1 MRPLHTAV
9 AMPMG
14 RMAARAVTTG
24 ITRQRPDCKVTLAV
38 AASSPDERSDIRE
51 RSRMSLRS
59 CGLQNGSVLALN
71 FRLIACY
78 PSVVALIR
86 PCSPACYFF
95 ATLHF
100 PGASW
105 TRACIFP
112 VIYREPVLVKC
123 TPKVRHESRE
133 QFSSRRYDQLLHPF
147 STTPRRHRCRCGRSA
162 ARSRAPRA
170 LRRGDQRSLCPCGSR
185 K

>member
-1 MRPLHTAV
+1 MSVRSISGSKP
-9 AMPMG
+9 
-14 RMAARAVTTG
+14 RA
-24 ITRQRPDCKVTLAV
+24 PS
-38 AASSPDERSDIRE
+38 AASRRSAKFMSLREDERSDIRE

-123 TPKVRHESRE
+123 TPKVRHVGNEDFGFGLVVVIDYH
-133 QFSSRRYDQLLHPF
+133 QIAHRRIF
-147 STTPRRHRCRCGRSA
+147 FIRS
-162 ARSRAPRA
+162 
-170 LRRGDQRSLCPCGSR
+170 C
-185 K
+185 